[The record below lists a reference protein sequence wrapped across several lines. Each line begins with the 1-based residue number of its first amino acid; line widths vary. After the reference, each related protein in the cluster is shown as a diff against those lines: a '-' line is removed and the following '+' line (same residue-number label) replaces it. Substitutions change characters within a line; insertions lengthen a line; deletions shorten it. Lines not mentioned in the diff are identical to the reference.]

1 LEVYCITFHGRLSQK
16 KSYPNTL
23 YHVWGKNA
31 RRNLIVFSALLLV
44 FGLLITLI
52 GAALLIKEKT
62 DNDDQSVYVG
72 ISVGFDD
79 EEIVYKVADAV
90 KGYVNLII
98 LGSLDVTTDTA
109 KLTRVCDYLYQKG
122 FSFIIYIGF
131 TAQTTQ
137 PPFLPPQGPSSQF
150 FIDGM
155 QRWGDKLLGAYV
167 FDEAGGKTID
177 GVPKPPYPENYTDA
191 AEQFV
196 AHTNYFL
203 ANYSTYYGNPSLQL
217 FTSDYALYWYDY
229 LLGYDIVF
237 GEFVGNQSR
246 QLAVALT
253 RGAAETMGKDWG
265 TMITWKYTEAPFVE
279 EPLQLLCDMVLAYRN
294 GAKYIIVFNS
304 PGNNTATTPYGI
316 LNQGHL
322 LAIRLFWTYAQLNPI
337 PQEYSADT
345 AYVLPKDYGYG
356 FRGPS
361 DRIWGDFPADALSP
375 VIWNAS
381 NSLIRKYGINLDI
394 VYETEIDDVTI
405 NLPYEKLIYWN
416 GTVIEK

>member
-1 LEVYCITFHGRLSQK
+1 M
-16 KSYPNTL
+16 
-23 YHVWGKNA
+23 
-31 RRNLIVFSALLLV
+31 LLV

-52 GAALLIKEKT
+52 GVVLLVNGTT
-62 DNDDQSVYVG
+62 DSDNQTVYVG
-72 ISVGFDD
+72 ISVAFDD

-90 KGYVNLII
+90 EGYVNLII

-122 FSFIIYIGF
+122 FNFIIYIGF
-131 TAQTTQ
+131 TAQATQ
-137 PPFLPPQGPSSQF
+137 PPYLPPQGPTSRF

-155 QRWGDKLLGAYV
+155 QRWGEKLLGAYV

-177 GVPKPPYPENYTDA
+177 GAPDPPFPANYTDA
-191 AEQFV
+191 AEHFV

-203 ANYSTYYGNPSLQL
+203 TNYSDYYGDPNLQL
-217 FTSDYALYWYDY
+217 VTSDYALYWYDY
-229 LLGYDIVF
+229 VLGYDVLF

-253 RGAAETMGKDWG
+253 RGAAKTIGKDWG
-265 TMITWKYTEAPFVE
+265 TMITWKYTEEPFAE
-279 EPLQLLCDMVLAYRN
+279 EPLQLLRDMVLAYRN

-316 LNQGHL
+316 LNQWHL
-322 LAIRLFWTYAQLNPI
+322 LAMRLFWTYTQLTPT
-337 PQEYSADT
+337 PQEYPADT
-345 AYVLPKDYGYG
+345 AYVLPKDYGFG

-361 DRIWGDFPADALSP
+361 DRIWGYPADALSP

-381 NSLIRKYGINLDI
+381 NSLIREYGINLDI
-394 VYETEIDDVTI
+394 VYETEIDDVPI

-416 GTVIEK
+416 GTELEK